1 MVMLTSNKFIVYLQ
15 TFLREPSMK
24 GNIKLTLFAGLTI
37 ISLLAMSVS
46 TMNLELK
53 AQSQNQTSS
62 PQLTQDVQ
70 KRLAG
75 VSQKFRELVSKSGV
89 NLTLPQSGNLT
100 DQVQKLSQS
109 SGIKTLSQQLPQ
121 LLDLGINATNIK
133 QLQTG
138 NNDLPGLV
146 KKFGILADL
155 IP

>member
-1 MVMLTSNKFIVYLQ
+1 MVMLTSNKFILYLQ
-15 TFLREPSMK
+15 TFLREPPMK

-70 KRLAG
+70 KRLAA

>member
-46 TMNLELK
+46 TMNLESK

-62 PQLTQDVQ
+62 TQLTQDVQ

-100 DQVQKLSQS
+100 DQVQKLSQY

>member
-1 MVMLTSNKFIVYLQ
+1 
-15 TFLREPSMK
+15 MK
-24 GNIKLTLFAGLTI
+24 GNIKLILFAGLTI

-46 TMNLELK
+46 TLNLEVK
-53 AQSQNQTSS
+53 AQSQNQTS
-62 PQLTQDVQ
+62 PQVSQDVQ

-75 VSQKFRELVSKSGV
+75 VSQKFRELATKSDV

-100 DQVQKLSQS
+100 NEVQKLSQS
-109 SGIKTLSQQLPQ
+109 SGLKTLSQQLPQ

>member
-1 MVMLTSNKFIVYLQ
+1 MLTSNKFILYLQ
-15 TFLREPSMK
+15 TFLREPPMK

-53 AQSQNQTSS
+53 AQSQNQTS
-62 PQLTQDVQ
+62 PQVSQEVE
-70 KRLAG
+70 KRLAA

>member
-1 MVMLTSNKFIVYLQ
+1 
-15 TFLREPSMK
+15 MK
-24 GNIKLTLFAGLTI
+24 RNIKLTLFAGLTI
-37 ISLLAMSVS
+37 ISLLAMSFS
-46 TMNLELK
+46 TLNLEVK
-53 AQSQNQTSS
+53 AQSQNQTS
-62 PQLTQDVQ
+62 PQLSQEVE
-70 KRLAG
+70 KRLAA
-75 VSQKFRELVSKSGV
+75 VSQKFRELVSKSGA

>member
-1 MVMLTSNKFIVYLQ
+1 
-15 TFLREPSMK
+15 MK

-37 ISLLAMSVS
+37 ISLLAISFS

-121 LLDLGINATNIK
+121 LLDLGINTTNIK

>member
-1 MVMLTSNKFIVYLQ
+1 
-15 TFLREPSMK
+15 MK

>member
-1 MVMLTSNKFIVYLQ
+1 
-15 TFLREPSMK
+15 MK
-24 GNIKLTLFAGLTI
+24 RNIKLTLFAGLTI
-37 ISLLAMSVS
+37 ISLLAMSFS
-46 TMNLELK
+46 TLNFEVK
-53 AQSQNQTSS
+53 AQSQNQTS
-62 PQLTQDVQ
+62 PQLAQEVE
-70 KRLAG
+70 KRLAA
-75 VSQKFRELVSKSGV
+75 VSQKFRELVSKSGA

-138 NNDLPGLV
+138 SNDLPGLV

>member
-1 MVMLTSNKFIVYLQ
+1 MLTSNKFIVYLQ

>member
-1 MVMLTSNKFIVYLQ
+1 
-15 TFLREPSMK
+15 MK
-24 GNIKLTLFAGLTI
+24 GNIKLILFAGLTI

-46 TMNLELK
+46 TLNLEVK
-53 AQSQNQTSS
+53 AQSQNQTS

-70 KRLAG
+70 KRLAE
-75 VSQKFRELVSKSGV
+75 VSQKFRELGTKSGA

-109 SGIKTLSQQLPQ
+109 SGLKTLSQQLPQ

-146 KKFGILADL
+146 KKFGILTDL

>member
-1 MVMLTSNKFIVYLQ
+1 
-15 TFLREPSMK
+15 MK

-37 ISLLAMSVS
+37 ISLLAMSFS

-109 SGIKTLSQQLPQ
+109 SGIKTLPQ